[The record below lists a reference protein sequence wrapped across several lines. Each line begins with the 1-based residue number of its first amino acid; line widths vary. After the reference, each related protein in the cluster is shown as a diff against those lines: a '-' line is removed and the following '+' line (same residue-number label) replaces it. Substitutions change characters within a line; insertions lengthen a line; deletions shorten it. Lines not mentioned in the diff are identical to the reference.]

1 MQIDDELA
9 TYLRPGP
16 YSLIVAVC
24 DASLAPEAVR
34 AWGARLLE
42 DGRTIDVCVGREPAR
57 RLVAALG
64 EHKAMALSV
73 ANVTTYQALQ
83 LKGTCLEIGV
93 ADEADRARVRTHG
106 EAFVAGVMRVGISEQ
121 AARGLLVTDVI
132 RLRFAPYVLF
142 DQTPGPDAG
151 APR

>member
-16 YSLIVAVC
+16 YSVIVAAC
-24 DASLAPEAVR
+24 DDSLSPEVVR
-34 AWGARLLE
+34 AWGTRLLD
-42 DGRTIDVCVGREPAR
+42 DGRTIDVCVGREPGR
-57 RLVAALG
+57 RLAAVLG
-64 EHKAMALSV
+64 KRGAMALSI

-93 ADEADRARVRTHG
+93 ADEADRDRVRTHG
-106 EAFVAGVMRVGISEQ
+106 AAFVAGVKSVGISER
-121 AARGLLVTDVI
+121 AARGCLVTDVV
-132 RLRFAPYVLF
+132 RLRFAPELLF